1 VEILLDNPAQGLMIQ
16 SLMWREMYEFSEDCV
31 LMVLADVHYDET
43 DYIRDYKEFVEI
55 SRNGKE

>member
-1 VEILLDNPAQGLMIQ
+1 MEILLDNPAQGLMIQ
-16 SLMWREMYEFSEDCV
+16 LLMWREMYEFSEDCV
-31 LMVLADVHYDET
+31 LMVLADAHYDET